1 MSRPTIAFLTDFGT
15 RDHYVGAM
23 KGAAL
28 TVCPDA
34 TLVDITH
41 EIPRQDVFTG
51 ALELAAAC
59 QYFPSGTIF
68 VAVVDPGVG
77 STRRGIAAKA
87 GGFRFVGPDN
97 GLLSVALREL
107 APAEVVELTNSRYAR
122 PNVSRTF
129 EGRDRFAPA
138 AGWLATGVALSDLGP
153 AIHDKVDLKVP
164 GAAVSGDRLWGE
176 VLLADRFGN
185 LVTSIDRATLDQ
197 FAADRDVHI
206 AVGPHRLG
214 TVVGTYAEVPHG
226 TPCPLFGSSGR
237 LEIAVNGGSAAER
250 LALSRGAPVV
260 VTRAS

>member
-1 MSRPTIAFLTDFGT
+1 MPDRPTIAFLTDFGT

-28 TVCPDA
+28 TVCPEA

-41 EIPRQDVFTG
+41 DIPPQDVFTG
-51 ALELAAAC
+51 ALELSAAC
-59 QYFPSGTIF
+59 PFFPPGTVF

-77 STRRGIAAKA
+77 SRRRGIAGEA
-87 GGFRFVGPDN
+87 GGLRFVGPDN
-97 GLLSVALREL
+97 GLLSVVLRDL
-107 APAEVVELTNSRYAR
+107 GGISVVELTNPRYAR
-122 PNVSRTF
+122 PHVSSTF

-138 AGWLATGVALSDLGP
+138 AAWLARGVSLSDLGP
-153 AIHDKVDLKVP
+153 PVHDRIELKVP
-164 GAAVSGDRLWGE
+164 GAAVSGHQLWGE

-185 LVTSIDRATLDQ
+185 LVTSIDRATFGQ
-197 FAADRDVHI
+197 FAGEAPVQI

-214 TVVGTYAEVPHG
+214 GVVDTYADAPHA
-226 TPCPLFGSSGR
+226 TTCALFGSSGR

-260 VTRAS
+260 VTRP